1 MTNISTSVSGYW
13 NTMLYFNGTPSKL
26 HTDKDCSYTLITVP
40 KQMSAVSKNH
50 RNQPMFL
57 FKFND
62 KDKHIIPLASGVSF
76 VYNGQCITH
85 RQLCVSNNKDTENK
99 FYNISS
105 YANGKLFN
113 HLRKT
118 FSRLKVNS

>member
-1 MTNISTSVSGYW
+1 MKSKKCVQIGAVTNKHM
-13 NTMLYFNGTPSKL
+13 NK
-26 HTDKDCSYTLITVP
+26 
-40 KQMSAVSKNH
+40 
-50 RNQPMFL
+50 PMFL

-62 KDKHIIPLASGVSF
+62 ENTLMIPLASGVSF

-85 RQLCVSNNKDTENK
+85 RQSCVRNDKYTENK

-113 HLRKT
+113 HIRKT
-118 FSRLKVNS
+118 FSRLKDNT